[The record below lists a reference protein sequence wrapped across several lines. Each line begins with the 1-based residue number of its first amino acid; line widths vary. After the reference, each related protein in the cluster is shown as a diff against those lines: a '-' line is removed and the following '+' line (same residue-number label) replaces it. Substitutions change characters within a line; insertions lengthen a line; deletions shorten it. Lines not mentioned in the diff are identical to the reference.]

1 MRHVPEIHFFYDD
14 SVDKGER
21 IDQLL
26 RDNPPGPAED

>member
-1 MRHVPEIHFFYDD
+1 PALHFRYDD

-26 RDNPPGPAED
+26 RDEPQGPG